1 MQEITKEVFK
11 GKQAIVQKVELFED
25 MISITTEEMS
35 EEELNEKK
43 TELIN
48 KLNEK
53 YEDPGATASDNKDG
67 NITDKIKMSG
77 KVDTSKPGTYTIT
90 YTVEDLSGNKTTVT
104 RTVIVKGKDSTGG
117 NTTEG
122 NTTGGENN
130 NTVENKVNN
139 E

>member
-1 MQEITKEVFK
+1 MLTIKDTCTLHKEAPDTVKPEIKLNGNAT
-11 GKQAIVQKVELFED
+11 
-25 MISITTEEMS
+25 IT
-35 EEELNEKK
+35 
-43 TELIN
+43 I

-67 NITDKIKMSG
+67 NLTDKIKISG

-90 YTVEDLSGNKTTVT
+90 YTVEDSSGNKATVT
-104 RTVIVKGKDSTGG
+104 RTVIVKGKDNTGG

-130 NTVENKVNN
+130 NTVENTVNN
-139 E
+139 V

>member
-1 MQEITKEVFK
+1 
-11 GKQAIVQKVELFED
+11 
-25 MISITTEEMS
+25 
-35 EEELNEKK
+35 
-43 TELIN
+43 
-48 KLNEK
+48 
-53 YEDPGATASDNKDG
+53 
-67 NITDKIKMSG
+67 MSG

-90 YTVEDLSGNKTTVT
+90 YAVEDSSGNKATVT